1 MFNNKALQAVHTLLQ
16 INRAWFTKVSSTI
29 GAQSATDQPDWRER
43 DWGE

>member
-1 MFNNKALQAVHTLLQ
+1 MFNNKALQAVHTLQ

-29 GAQSATDQPDWRER
+29 GTQSAIDQPKWRER